1 MQRNHSTLR
10 SMSKRTRIKEVSQKI
25 REIRSLIEE
34 VKRSHRDISVVND
47 LESELFKLEEALRK
61 HNEIVQIYNWLW
73 KGTRNGFKQI
83 NGIN

>member
-10 SMSKRTRIKEVSQKI
+10 SMRKGTRIKEVSQKI

-73 KGTRNGFKQI
+73 KGNRNGFKQI